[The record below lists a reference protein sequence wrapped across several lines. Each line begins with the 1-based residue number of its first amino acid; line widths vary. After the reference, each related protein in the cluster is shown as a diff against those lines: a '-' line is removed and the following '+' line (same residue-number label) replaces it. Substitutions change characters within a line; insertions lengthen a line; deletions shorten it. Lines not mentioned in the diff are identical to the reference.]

1 VHDICGT
8 CLEFVFMTKR
18 IIFMMVVQAIMEF
31 YMLQRANF
39 KVFVGRAVSLP
50 FSKDVH
56 NPIPIK
62 RVKE

>member
-1 VHDICGT
+1 
-8 CLEFVFMTKR
+8 MTKR